1 MKTTKLQTKRSINNK
16 TLEKITKE
24 EAKYLIQKNIIHQ
37 KHGNY
42 GESLVVIGKFSS
54 GRRKQR
60 YCTPPV
66 YNLLLKLKKKDR
78 LEQYFNLNNTIF
90 SQNYRLTGINSIYY
104 IFDYAVFED
113 ESRTKLKYLIEFY
126 NGDYY
131 DKFKVDSC
139 SNNGIKLLRI
149 KYDEFVNIEEVVNS
163 VSVL

>member
-1 MKTTKLQTKRSINNK
+1 MKQ
-16 TLEKITKE
+16 ITKNE
-24 EAKYLIQKNIIHQ
+24 MSYLISKNIIKQ
-37 KHGNY
+37 THGNY
-42 GESLVVIGKFSS
+42 GDNLVVIGKFSS

-66 YNLLLKLKKKDR
+66 YNQLLKLKKKDR

-90 SQNYRLTGINSIYY
+90 SQNYRLEGIDKIYY

-131 DKFKVDSC
+131 DKFKIDSC

-149 KYDEFVNIEEVVNS
+149 KYDEFVNIEEVVNKVNS
-163 VSVL
+163 ECVS

>member
-1 MKTTKLQTKRSINNK
+1 M
-16 TLEKITKE
+16 EKITKE
-24 EAKYLIQKNIIHQ
+24 EAKYLISKNIIHQ

-90 SQNYRLTGINSIYY
+90 SQNYRLEGIDKIYY
-104 IFDYAVFED
+104 IFDYAIFED

-139 SNNGIKLLRI
+139 SNNGFKLLRI

-163 VSVL
+163 VL

>member
-1 MKTTKLQTKRSINNK
+1 MKQ
-16 TLEKITKE
+16 ITKNE
-24 EAKYLIQKNIIHQ
+24 MSYLISKNIIKQ
-37 KHGNY
+37 THGNY
-42 GESLVVIGKFSS
+42 GDNLVVIGKFSS

-66 YNLLLKLKKKDR
+66 YNQLLKLKKKDR

-90 SQNYRLTGINSIYY
+90 SQNYRLEGIDKIYY

-131 DKFKVDSC
+131 DKFKIDSC
-139 SNNGIKLLRI
+139 SNNDIKLLRI
-149 KYDEFVNIEEVVNS
+149 KYDEFVNIEEVVNKVNS
-163 VSVL
+163 ECVS